1 MRRAL
6 AGLLAVLLL
15 PVHPT
20 FAADHLVSGEDVES
34 ALLAAVD
41 ARARDLARLD
51 RALASPEAAA
61 AAAALG
67 ASPAG
72 LRRALATLA
81 DAELRDLAVRA
92 AALEQDPTAGSLDPT
107 IRQLLIIFLIVAIV
121 ILVFQAVD

>member
-1 MRRAL
+1 MRRTL
-6 AGLLAVLLL
+6 AGLLAVLLA
-15 PVHPT
+15 PAHPA
-20 FAADHLVSGEDVES
+20 FAADHLVRGVDVES

-41 ARARDLARLD
+41 ARSRDLARLD
-51 RALASPEAAA
+51 RVLAAPDVAA

-72 LRRALATLA
+72 LSRALSTLS

-92 AALEQDPTAGSLDPT
+92 AALEADPAAGSLDPT

>member
-1 MRRAL
+1 MRRVL
-6 AGLLAVLLL
+6 AGLLAVLLS
-15 PVHPT
+15 PVHPA
-20 FAADHLVSGEDVES
+20 FAADHLVSGVDVNS

-41 ARARDLARLD
+41 ARMRDLGRLD
-51 RALASPEAAA
+51 RVLAAPEAAA

-72 LRRALATLA
+72 LRRALSTLS

-92 AALEQDPTAGSLDPT
+92 AALEADPAAGSLDPT